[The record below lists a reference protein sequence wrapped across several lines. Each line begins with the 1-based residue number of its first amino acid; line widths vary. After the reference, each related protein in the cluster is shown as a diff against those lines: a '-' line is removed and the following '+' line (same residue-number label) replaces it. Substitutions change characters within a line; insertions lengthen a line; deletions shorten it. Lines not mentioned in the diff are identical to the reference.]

1 MQTVKVRLSQQI
13 SVGEVVIVKDKQL
26 PRGQW
31 KLGVVDEVM
40 KGRDGVVRVAHHNYA
55 FANYLC

>member
-1 MQTVKVRLSQQI
+1 M
-13 SVGEVVIVKDKQL
+13 IVKDKEL
-26 PRGQW
+26 PCGQW
-31 KLGVVDEVM
+31 KLGMVDEMM